1 MANGTLAASQIEMLS
16 LSGTGVITITPPA
29 TNTNRT
35 LTLPDAT
42 GTVLT
47 TATAGVPV
55 NGPAFNAYAGSNQ
68 TVTSGVNTKVQLNT
82 EEFDTNSNFDPTTNY
97 RFTPTVAGYYQVNG
111 ILRGSAATSLTL
123 IMALLYK
130 NGSLHL
136 RGQENAYTLAGGS
149 AIQVT
154 LSTIVYL
161 NGSTDYLE
169 LYGRV
174 DGTGTCLFEAS
185 GVPFTSRMSGALIR
199 SAV

>member
-16 LSGTGVITITPPA
+16 LSGTGIITITPPA

-55 NGPAFNAYAGSNQ
+55 NGPAFSASNSTTQ
-68 TVTSGVNTKVQLNT
+68 SISTATFTKVTLDT
-82 EEFDTNSNFDPTTNY
+82 EAYDTNSNFASS
-97 RFTPTVAGYYQVNG
+97 RFTPTVAGYYQVIASVRDG
-111 ILRGSAATSLTL
+111 TGGATGQFISN
-123 IMALLYK
+123 IYK
-130 NGSLHL
+130 NGAVSN
-136 RGQENAYTLAGGS
+136 QNIVACAGAVGITSVCS
-149 AIQVT
+149 AI
-154 LSTIVYL
+154 IYM

-169 LYGRV
+169 QYV
-174 DGTGTCLFEAS
+174 YQAS
-185 GVPFTSRMSGALIR
+185 GFAMNISASGNTTYFQGALVR